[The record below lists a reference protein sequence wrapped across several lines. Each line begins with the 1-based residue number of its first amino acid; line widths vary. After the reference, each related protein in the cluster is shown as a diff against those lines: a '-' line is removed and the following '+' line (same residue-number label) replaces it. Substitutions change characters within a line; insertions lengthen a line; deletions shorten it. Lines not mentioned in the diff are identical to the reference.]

1 MEEAIVVRST
11 FPENPLRLVSVTV
24 VVLED
29 TGLRVRVVFDTA
41 RLKPATDTVTAVE

>member
-29 TGLRVRVVFDTA
+29 PGPTIKVALDA
-41 RLKPATDTVTAVE
+41 AKLKSATDTVNVVE